1 MRLWLGLRVT
11 GLEHVPATG
20 PALLVSNHQ
29 SILDPPLI
37 GGATPRQIFF
47 LAKAELFQI
56 PLFGRLI
63 RALHARP
70 VRREGSDPSALK
82 TAARLLEEGKALL
95 VFPEGTRSIDGRLGE
110 AKPGIGMLAVVSG
123 APVIPAYISGTLE
136 SLPKGAIRPRRSQ
149 VSVRFGPALHFK
161 ALTGERRKERYR
173 DAANE
178 MMRAITQLKE
188 QNDRQHREERRGAVA
203 SANLS
208 RRKHPLMESDN
219 RKARSLAG
227 AQREV
232 TDAPEESMEDW
243 FNRGVGDIEEGEVVR
258 GTVVEVRDSEV
269 LVDIGYKSEGTIAI
283 EEFRH
288 AGSLPKVGE
297 EIEVYLESKEDSE
310 GLIVLSKDKADK
322 IKVWDAISKSHDSGT
337 PVEGKVVE
345 VVKGG
350 LSVDVG
356 VRAFLPGSQ
365 VDLRPVKNL
374 ASMLGQVI
382 RAKVIKLNRR
392 RGNVVLSRRAVLEEE
407 REEKRKHTLSVLS
420 EGMVL
425 TGAVKNITDYG
436 AFIDLGG
443 IDGLLHV
450 TDMSWG
456 RVGHP
461 SEIFQ
466 IGDQVEVVVLHFDRE
481 TGRVSLGYK
490 QKSSDPWAVVDDR
503 YPVGAKVQ
511 GRVVSLTNYGAF
523 VELEPGVEGLVH
535 VSEMSWTRRVRH
547 PSKLVNVGDTVDVM
561 VLDVNKATKR
571 ISLGMKQVEADPWA
585 TIDERYKPGERIEG
599 KVRNLTD
606 FGAFVELEP
615 GVDGLLHI
623 SDMSWT
629 RNIGHPSEI
638 LKKGQS
644 VETQI
649 LNVDRENKRISLGL
663 KQIQPDP
670 WETVSQR
677 YPMGSRVTGKVV
689 RLTDFGAFV
698 ELEAG
703 VDGLLHV
710 SQMSNRPIASPA
722 DLVNVG
728 DELTLMVIRVDP
740 HERRIGLSLKDLAA
754 TIVEEPQHE
763 GRGRGKGGRKRR
775 GGEDYED
782 DEE

>member
-1 MRLWLGLRVT
+1 
-11 GLEHVPATG
+11 
-20 PALLVSNHQ
+20 
-29 SILDPPLI
+29 
-37 GGATPRQIFF
+37 
-47 LAKAELFQI
+47 
-56 PLFGRLI
+56 
-63 RALHARP
+63 
-70 VRREGSDPSALK
+70 
-82 TAARLLEEGKALL
+82 
-95 VFPEGTRSIDGRLGE
+95 
-110 AKPGIGMLAVVSG
+110 
-123 APVIPAYISGTLE
+123 
-136 SLPKGAIRPRRSQ
+136 
-149 VSVRFGPALHFK
+149 
-161 ALTGERRKERYR
+161 
-173 DAANE
+173 
-178 MMRAITQLKE
+178 
-188 QNDRQHREERRGAVA
+188 
-203 SANLS
+203 
-208 RRKHPLMESDN
+208 MESDN
-219 RKARSLAG
+219 RKARNLAG

-585 TIDERYKPGERIEG
+585 TIDDRYKPGERVEG

-754 TIVEEPQHE
+754 TIIEEPQHE
-763 GRGRGKGGRKRR
+763 GRGRGKSGRKRR

>member
-1 MRLWLGLRVT
+1 
-11 GLEHVPATG
+11 
-20 PALLVSNHQ
+20 
-29 SILDPPLI
+29 
-37 GGATPRQIFF
+37 
-47 LAKAELFQI
+47 
-56 PLFGRLI
+56 
-63 RALHARP
+63 
-70 VRREGSDPSALK
+70 
-82 TAARLLEEGKALL
+82 
-95 VFPEGTRSIDGRLGE
+95 
-110 AKPGIGMLAVVSG
+110 
-123 APVIPAYISGTLE
+123 
-136 SLPKGAIRPRRSQ
+136 
-149 VSVRFGPALHFK
+149 
-161 ALTGERRKERYR
+161 
-173 DAANE
+173 
-178 MMRAITQLKE
+178 
-188 QNDRQHREERRGAVA
+188 
-203 SANLS
+203 
-208 RRKHPLMESDN
+208 METEN
-219 RKARSLAG
+219 RKAKVLEG
-227 AQREV
+227 AQKEV
-232 TDAPEESMEDW
+232 ADAPEESMEDW

-258 GTVVEVRDSEV
+258 GRVVEVRDSEV
-269 LVDIGYKSEGTIAI
+269 LVDIGYKSEGTIAM

-288 AGSLPKVGE
+288 AGTLPKVGD

-374 ASMLGQVI
+374 ASMLGQMI

-490 QKSSDPWAVVDDR
+490 QKSSDPWAVVDER
-503 YPVGAKVQ
+503 YPVGAKAQ
-511 GRVVSLTNYGAF
+511 GRVVSVTNYGAF

-547 PSKLVNVGDTVDVM
+547 PSKLVNVGDMVDVM

-585 TIDERYKPGERIEG
+585 TIDERYKPGERVEG

-615 GVDGLLHI
+615 GVDGLLH
-623 SDMSWT
+623 
-629 RNIGHPSEI
+629 
-638 LKKGQS
+638 
-644 VETQI
+644 
-649 LNVDRENKRISLGL
+649 
-663 KQIQPDP
+663 
-670 WETVSQR
+670 
-677 YPMGSRVTGKVV
+677 
-689 RLTDFGAFV
+689 
-698 ELEAG
+698 
-703 VDGLLHV
+703 V
-710 SQMSNRPIASPA
+710 SQMSTRPIASPS

-740 HERRIGLSLKDLAA
+740 NERRIGLSLKDLAA
-754 TIVEEPQHE
+754 AILEEPSQADT
-763 GRGRGKGGRKRR
+763 RGRGKGRKRR
-775 GGEDYED
+775 GGEDFDE

>member
-1 MRLWLGLRVT
+1 MET
-11 GLEHVPATG
+11 ENQK
-20 PALLVSNHQ
+20 S
-29 SILDPPLI
+29 
-37 GGATPRQIFF
+37 
-47 LAKAELFQI
+47 
-56 PLFGRLI
+56 
-63 RALHARP
+63 
-70 VRREGSDPSALK
+70 
-82 TAARLLEEGKALL
+82 KAL
-95 VFPEGTRSIDGRLGE
+95 EGG
-110 AKPGIGMLAVVSG
+110 
-123 APVIPAYISGTLE
+123 
-136 SLPKGAIRPRRSQ
+136 Q
-149 VSVRFGPALHFK
+149 
-161 ALTGERRKERYR
+161 KEV
-173 DAANE
+173 DE
-178 MMRAITQLKE
+178 
-188 QNDRQHREERRGAVA
+188 
-203 SANLS
+203 
-208 RRKHPLMESDN
+208 
-219 RKARSLAG
+219 
-227 AQREV
+227 
-232 TDAPEESMEDW
+232 APEESMEYW
-243 FNRGVGDIEEGEVVR
+243 MSRGVSGDIEEGEVVHGR
-258 GTVVEVRDSEV
+258 VVEVRDSEI

-288 AGSLPKVGE
+288 AGSLPKVGD
-297 EIEVYLESKEDSE
+297 EIEVYLESKEDNE

-322 IKVWDAISKSHDSGT
+322 IKVWDAISKAHDSGT
-337 PVEGKVVE
+337 PVEGRVVE

-350 LSVDVG
+350 LAVDVG

-374 ASMLGQVI
+374 ASLMGQSI

-407 REEKRKHTLSVLS
+407 REEKKKHTLSVLA

-425 TGAVKNITDYG
+425 TGTVKNLTDYG

-456 RVGHP
+456 RIGHP

-466 IGDQVEVVVLHFDRE
+466 IGDQVEVVVLHFDKE

-490 QKSSDPWAVVDDR
+490 QKSSDPWANVDER
-503 YPVGAKVQ
+503 YPVGSKVQ

-547 PSKLVNVGDTVDVM
+547 PSKLVNVGDTVE
-561 VLDVNKATKR
+561 VLVLEVNKATKR
-571 ISLGMKQVEADPWA
+571 ISLGMKQVESDPWA
-585 TIDERYKPGERIEG
+585 TIQERYQPGMRVQG

-644 VETQI
+644 IDTQI
-649 LNVDRENKRISLGL
+649 LNVDRDNKRISLGL

-670 WETVSQR
+670 WESVAQR
-677 YPMGSRVTGKVV
+677 YPMGSRVTGKIV

-698 ELEAG
+698 ELEPG
-703 VDGLLHV
+703 VDGLLHI
-710 SQMSNRPIASPA
+710 SQMSNRPVNSPA
-722 DLVNVG
+722 DIVNVG

-740 HERRIGLSLKDLAA
+740 NERRIGLSLKELANV
-754 TIVEEPQHE
+754 IEEPAPAD
-763 GRGRGKGGRKRR
+763 GRGRKGRKRR
-775 GGEDYED
+775 GGDEFE
-782 DEE
+782 DEEE

>member
-1 MRLWLGLRVT
+1 
-11 GLEHVPATG
+11 
-20 PALLVSNHQ
+20 
-29 SILDPPLI
+29 
-37 GGATPRQIFF
+37 
-47 LAKAELFQI
+47 
-56 PLFGRLI
+56 
-63 RALHARP
+63 
-70 VRREGSDPSALK
+70 
-82 TAARLLEEGKALL
+82 
-95 VFPEGTRSIDGRLGE
+95 
-110 AKPGIGMLAVVSG
+110 
-123 APVIPAYISGTLE
+123 
-136 SLPKGAIRPRRSQ
+136 
-149 VSVRFGPALHFK
+149 
-161 ALTGERRKERYR
+161 
-173 DAANE
+173 
-178 MMRAITQLKE
+178 
-188 QNDRQHREERRGAVA
+188 
-203 SANLS
+203 
-208 RRKHPLMESDN
+208 METEN
-219 RKARSLAG
+219 RKAKVLEG
-227 AQREV
+227 AQKEV
-232 TDAPEESMEDW
+232 AEAPEESMEDW

-258 GTVVEVRDSEV
+258 GRVVEVRDSEV
-269 LVDIGYKSEGTIAI
+269 LVDIGYKSEGTIAM

-288 AGSLPKVGE
+288 AGTLPKVGD

-322 IKVWDAISKSHDSGT
+322 IKVWDAISKSHDTGT

-374 ASMLGQVI
+374 ASMLGQMI

-490 QKSSDPWAVVDDR
+490 QKSSDPWAVVDER
-503 YPVGAKVQ
+503 YPVGAKAQ

-547 PSKLVNVGDTVDVM
+547 PSKLVNVGDMVDVM

-585 TIDERYKPGERIEG
+585 TIDERYKPGERVEG

-629 RNIGHPSEI
+629 RNIGHPSEV

-644 VETQI
+644 IETQI
-649 LNVDRENKRISLGL
+649 LNVDRDNKRISLGL

-670 WETVSQR
+670 WESVSQR
-677 YPMGSRVTGKVV
+677 YPMGSRVTGKIV

-698 ELEAG
+698 ELEPG

-710 SQMSNRPIASPA
+710 SQMSSRPIASPS

-740 HERRIGLSLKDLAA
+740 NERRIGLSLKDLAA
-754 TIVEEPQHE
+754 AILEEPSQAE
-763 GRGRGKGGRKRR
+763 ARGRGKGRKRR
-775 GGEDYED
+775 GGDDFDE